1 MPTLTT
7 GLREPL
13 RRGVL
18 EARRAVTEGVR
29 QVLQRLAVERHE
41 PFGTM
46 SITERELRNRLRA
59 RGRQL
64 GDQREQARGTQGIS
78 NLTAVAAYELWH
90 RMLFAR
96 FLEANGLLFDPDAG
110 APVALSLDDVR
121 DRANAEGRTW
131 PEVAARFAQRLLPQ
145 IFRVDDPVFEI
156 RLPMETTST
165 LEKILQ
171 QDIPLEAFT
180 SDDALGWVYQY
191 WQSDERDRVNR
202 AGGRVRA
209 AEVPAVTQLFTEDY
223 MVWFLLH
230 NTLGAW
236 WAGKV
241 LATNPALAR
250 EAGSEDELRAACA
263 LSGVDWAY
271 LRFVRE
277 GDAWRP
283 AAGTFADWP
292 TMAREIT
299 VLDPCMGSGHFLI
312 FALPI
317 VAAMR
322 AAEEGTTLAEA
333 TDAAL
338 RENVFGLELDPRC
351 AQLAAF
357 NLAVTAWRVTGYR
370 PLPRLSL
377 ACSGIPA
384 TGDVARWRDLG
395 RGNPVHVAAMGHLHA
410 LFAKADVLG
419 SLIDPHG
426 VMADFGRLPFA
437 ELEPVLARAMETEGG
452 DADEHE
458 LAVAVQGIA
467 RAATLLAKRY
477 VLVAT
482 NVPFLGSNKQ
492 DEPLREHCA
501 RVYPLSKA
509 DLSTCFVERCLVFT
523 RVAGTIGVVS
533 PQAWLSL
540 TNYRRFREQIL
551 DASTW
556 HYLARLGSG
565 AFGAISG
572 EVVNVGLLIV
582 SNTLPFMKEGSMHG
596 VDVSDQRG
604 VEAKATALRVAGHIS
619 VVQRAQ
625 KLNPDARILL
635 AVSERGALLSEFA
648 TVGQGSH
655 TGDGFRYFRSYWES
669 PVLPC
674 KDYRWLGSPHRSD
687 LWSGRQ
693 LVMTVKP
700 SDTGLL
706 QQAGVIIRGQN
717 VWGKPGVAVR
727 LTGDFTYSLYSGEY
741 FDSNVGILC
750 SYDIEHQKT
759 VLSYCISG
767 DFQSEVRKIDQK
779 LNVTIAT
786 LVKVPFDT
794 IRWENLAAQQF
805 PHGLPEPFTNDPTQW
820 LFHGHPFGSVV
831 WDQTAKWTAHGPLR
845 TDPSVLQV
853 AVARLLGYRWPA
865 ELDPAMHL
873 AAEQREWVNRSE
885 GLLKFADIDGIVCL
899 PSVKGERPAADRLAE
914 LLGAAYGDGWSDAIL
929 RNLVTTADPRARDLS
944 DWLQR
949 SFFKQHCETFEQ
961 RPFIWHV
968 WDGEPDGF
976 GALVNYHR
984 LAGPGDEGYRTLQ
997 ALTYTYLGDW
1007 IERQRQEQAA
1017 KVAGAD
1023 RRLMAASILQGQLGL
1038 ILTGEAPYDLF
1049 VRWKPLHEQP
1059 IGWRPDIDDGVRV
1072 NIRPFMTART
1082 DRLEGRTISILRHA
1096 PGIKWGMDRG
1106 TDRERSRE
1114 DFPWSSGAAGDE
1126 TDFTGRVDV
1135 RGGGGFDGKRWNDMH
1150 YTLEAKRAARARQ
1163 SGA

>member
-7 GLREPL
+7 ELREPL

-29 QVLQRLAVERHE
+29 QVVQRLAVDRHE

-46 SITERELRNRLRA
+46 SIPERELRNRLRA

-64 GDQREQARGTQGIS
+64 GDQRDQTRGTQGIS
-78 NLTAVAAYELWH
+78 NLVAVAAYELWH

-145 IFRVDDPVFEI
+145 IFRLDDPVFDI
-156 RLPMETTST
+156 RLPLETTEA

-191 WQSDERDRVNR
+191 WQSDEKDRVNR
-202 AGGRVRA
+202 AGGKVRA
-209 AEVPAVTQLFTEDY
+209 ADVPAVTQLFTEDY

-250 EAGSEDELRAACA
+250 EAASEDALRAACA
-263 LSGVDWAY
+263 LPGVDWEY

-292 TMAREIT
+292 TTAREIT

-357 NLAVTAWRVTGYR
+357 NLAVTAWRATGYR
-370 PLPRLSL
+370 PLPRLNL
-377 ACSGIPA
+377 ACSGVPA

-458 LAVAVQGIA
+458 LAVSVQGIA

-501 RVYPLSKA
+501 QIYPKSKA
-509 DLSTCFVERCLVFT
+509 DLATCFVERCLAFAGG
-523 RVAGTIGVVS
+523 AGTIAIVS

-540 TNYRRFREQIL
+540 TNYRKFREQIL
-551 DASTW
+551 SSTTW
-556 HYLARLGSG
+556 HYFARLGTG
-565 AFGAISG
+565 AFEGISG
-572 EVVNVGLLIV
+572 EVVNVGLLIL
-582 SNTLPFMKEGSMHG
+582 SSTLPFMADGLIHG
-596 VDVSDQRG
+596 VDVSHHRG
-604 VEAKATALRVAGHIS
+604 ATTKASALRSDSQVSVAQS
-619 VVQRAQ
+619 AQ

-635 AVSERGALLSEFA
+635 ERNSDNESLSDYAEA
-648 TVGQGSH
+648 GKGST
-655 TGDGFRYFRSYWES
+655 TGDSPNYLRNFWEFPSIPNQSVPWLNS
-669 PVLPC
+669 PNRG
-674 KDYRWLGSPHRSD
+674 DFWSGRSD
-687 LWSGRQ
+687 LLRVPLTDAS
-693 LVMTVKP
+693 LLEEA
-700 SDTGLL
+700 GLRIHG
-706 QQAGVIIRGQN
+706 QAN
-717 VWGKPGVAVR
+717 WGHRGVAVR
-727 LTGDFTYSLYSGEY
+727 KTGNLVPFLYSGEV
-741 FDSNVGILC
+741 FDDNIGVFCPENRKLIPSIC
-750 SYDIEHQKT
+750 AYT
-759 VLSYCISG
+759 LSGEY
-767 DFQSEVRKIDQK
+767 EKNVRKIDVNLK
-779 LNVTIAT
+779 VTAAT
-786 LVKVPFDT
+786 LVKVPFEADHWT
-794 IRWENLAAQQF
+794 AVASMQF
-805 PHGLPEPFTNDPTQW
+805 SNGLPEPFTNDPTQW

-831 WDQTAKWTAHGPLR
+831 WDETAKWTAHGPLR

-873 AAEQREWVNRSE
+873 AAEQRKWVDRCE
-885 GLLKFADIDGIVCL
+885 TLLKFADSDGIVCL
-899 PSVKGERPAADRLAE
+899 PSVKGERPAADRLAD

-929 RNLVTTADPRARDLS
+929 RDLVTTADPRARDLAG
-944 DWLQR
+944 WLQG

-997 ALTYTYLGDW
+997 SLTYTYLGDW

-1114 DFPWSSGAAGDE
+1114 DFPWSWGATGDE
-1126 TDFTGRVDV
+1126 TDFAGRVDV